1 MRLFELAKRV
11 AKFVWDNGDWY
22 ELMDSYGYDGYAEF
36 ESETIMGLCDK
47 HRRKYIADYLWEMET
62 ETSVAL
68 AKEVCALQRKGV
80 DCMDV
85 KDYDQL
91 RKLGWTVE
99 EVWQYLSE
107 TDNCDDGVIEED

>member
-1 MRLFELAKRV
+1 
-11 AKFVWDNGDWY
+11 
-22 ELMDSYGYDGYAEF
+22 
-36 ESETIMGLCDK
+36 
-47 HRRKYIADYLWEMET
+47 
-62 ETSVAL
+62 
-68 AKEVCALQRKGV
+68 
-80 DCMDV
+80 MDV